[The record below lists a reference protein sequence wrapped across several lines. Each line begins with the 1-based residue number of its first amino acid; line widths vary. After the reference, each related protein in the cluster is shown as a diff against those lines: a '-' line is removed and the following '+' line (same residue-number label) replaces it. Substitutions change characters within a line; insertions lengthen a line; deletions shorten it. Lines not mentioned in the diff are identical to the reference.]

1 MGRRQLTVG
10 GLGLHSLGVARRAQR
25 EHEPAMK
32 ARELGRHRLENLH
45 VTRSRCTTP
54 SMVVAALGAMQAQD
68 YAGAL
73 WAVGLRLPG
82 ATLVDIERAVVERAI
97 VRTWPM
103 RGTLHFVAAAD
114 IRWLLDLLSARV
126 LKAATKRREGLALDA
141 TTLGK
146 IERTLVRALEG
157 GVALT
162 REALAERLTSESI
175 SPEDGR
181 LYHSLLWLSLHQ
193 VLCFGAPEGK
203 QQTFVLLDEWVPK
216 STRLDKEASLVE
228 LATRYLGSHGPAT
241 QQDLMRWAGLTS
253 AEAKVA
259 IAGAR
264 SIANEQ
270 VDGVRYYFPEAQAEL
285 TADSKGTFLL
295 PGFDEYILGYRDRS
309 AILASEHAAKIVPGA
324 NGVFRPTIV
333 HDGNVVGTWQASAN
347 KKSVRLVAETFVG
360 LSKTQERGFVRAAER
375 YGAFLGKTSVVA

>member
-1 MGRRQLTVG
+1 
-10 GLGLHSLGVARRAQR
+10 
-25 EHEPAMK
+25 MK
-32 ARELGRHRLENLH
+32 ARELGRHRLQNLH
-45 VTRSRCTTP
+45 VTRSRCT
-54 SMVVAALGAMQAQD
+54 SASQVVSALGAMQAQD

-82 ATLVDIERAVVERAI
+82 ATLVDIEQAVVERAI

-114 IRWLLDLLSARV
+114 VRWLLDLLSARV
-126 LKAATKRREGLALDA
+126 VKAATKRREGLALDA

-146 IERTLVRALEG
+146 IERTVVRALEG

-162 REALAERLTSESI
+162 RDALAERLTSEGI
-175 SPEDGR
+175 SPEGGR
-181 LYHSLLWLSLHQ
+181 LYHCLLWLSLHQ
-193 VLCFGAPEGK
+193 VLCFGVPEGK
-203 QQTFVLLDEWVPK
+203 QQTFVLLDEWVPTP
-216 STRLDKEASLVE
+216 TRLGKEASLVE

-259 IAGAR
+259 IVGAR
-264 SIANEQ
+264 AIASEQ
-270 VDGVRYYFPEAQAEL
+270 VDGVRYYFPEAQASP

-309 AILASEHAAKIVPGA
+309 AILAAEHAAKIVPGA

-333 HDGNVVGTWQASAN
+333 HDGNVVGTWQATSN
-347 KKSVRLVAETFVG
+347 KKSVRVVADGFVD
-360 LSKTQERGFVRAAER
+360 LSKTQERAFARAAER
-375 YGAFLGKTSVVA
+375 YGTFLGKTSVVA